1 MRKLKLL
8 LVITVIILAGCQQ
21 KAEIKN
27 AAEVIPVRVLKIA
40 LGEIGETIDYIG
52 NIKAQDEILLYPKV
66 GGKIVEKLKEA
77 GARVEKGEVIAY
89 IDRDEVGLKFERAPV
104 ETPIAGV
111 VGRIYVDIGANVTA
125 QTPVALVV
133 NMDKVKI
140 DLAVPEKHLSRVS
153 LGQQARIGVDAY
165 PNDEFSGNVTKIS
178 PVVDKET
185 RAAPI
190 EILVDNQNHRLQSG
204 MFAKVKLIIS
214 MHKGVP
220 VILKEAII
228 GKEPETYVYIV
239 KDNKAALSKIGLGV
253 RQGAY
258 YEVNEGI
265 KEGDLVV
272 VMGQQRLRDG
282 VGVQVEE
289 EGR

>member
-8 LVITVIILAGCQQ
+8 LIITVIILAGCQQ

-153 LGQQARIGVDAY
+153 LGQEARIGVDAY

-190 EILVDNQNHRLQSG
+190 EISVDNQSHRLQSG

-228 GKEPETYVYIV
+228 GKEPDTYVYIV